1 MASLEY
7 HRPRTLEEA
16 LDLLEEG
23 VPLGGGTRLS
33 TSLREVTALID
44 LQDLDLG
51 GIEVSS
57 DSITFGGTAT
67 LQDLVEAAEKL
78 PSDLVQTAR
87 LEAGWNIRN
96 QATVA
101 GTIVTGDGRSPLL
114 AALLAMGTELA
125 LAPGDEQNSLDGTLQ
140 RSDRAGGKLITRIRA
155 VVPDQFRYA
164 QVARSPVDRP
174 QVCVAAASSGGETRV
189 ALGGFGD
196 APLLLQADSGPS
208 MAEAARAA
216 YADAGDQWASSE
228 FRAAVAA
235 ALVERLVSALD
246 E

>member
-1 MASLEY
+1 MGSLEY
-7 HRPRTLEEA
+7 HRPRTLEDA
-16 LDLLEEG
+16 LNLLEQG
-23 VPLGGGTRLS
+23 VPLGGGTHLS

-57 DSITFGGTAT
+57 DSISFGGTTT
-67 LQDLVEAAEKL
+67 LQNLVEAADQL
-78 PSDLVQTAR
+78 PSELVQTAR

-114 AALLAMGTELA
+114 TALLAMGTEIA
-125 LAPGDEQNSLDGTLQ
+125 LAPGDEQISLDETLR

-155 VVPDQFRYA
+155 VAPDQLRYA

-174 QVCVAAASSGGETRV
+174 QVCVAVARSGGQTRV
-189 ALGGFGD
+189 ALGGFGQ
-196 APLLLQADSGPS
+196 APLLLPS
-208 MAEAARAA
+208 SDAPSIAEAARTK

-228 FRAAVAA
+228 FRSAVAA
-235 ALVERLVSALD
+235 ILAERLVAAID